1 MLPRKYT
8 HRALLSEKGKLDS
21 GAHSMIP
28 FYFIIFFNNKVYI

>member
-1 MLPRKYT
+1 MLPRKDT

-28 FYFIIFFNNKVYI
+28 FYFIFLNNEAYI